1 MNEISFCYGTLY
13 NQVPECETCKY
24 KRHCK
29 NAGDLPLLT
38 DRDRPEAITEMLIA
52 SKLPSRAN
60 RYERA
65 ERDRR
70 YSRADLLEVI
80 TFMAALDIRSLALIA
95 DKLKDPDLNLSDL
108 AGKRGISRQAVHK
121 LVKQRLE
128 RIPELAAVLTYRRHK
143 NKTVIH
149 NPTFIE
155 AVCRIQRETRETKLK
170 RPKLASNFLRT
181 WRYSKPSLLSS
192 PMSILKGVAIWR
204 KDLQP

>member
-1 MNEISFCYGTLY
+1 
-13 NQVPECETCKY
+13 
-24 KRHCK
+24 
-29 NAGDLPLLT
+29 
-38 DRDRPEAITEMLIA
+38 MLIT

-121 LVKQRLE
+121 LVKQRLDG
-128 RIPELAAVLTYRRHK
+128 
-143 NKTVIH
+143 
-149 NPTFIE
+149 F
-155 AVCRIQRETRETKLK
+155 
-170 RPKLASNFLRT
+170 
-181 WRYSKPSLLSS
+181 PSWPLS
-192 PMSILKGVAIWR
+192 
-204 KDLQP
+204 